1 MKSSTIRRSTL
12 SRESMDVIENLAN
25 EQQNDCSS
33 LGEYYRPDDTI
44 QSQES
49 SISNKSKEIDMLWQ
63 TFKTNQFTTNSPLL
77 TLFVGF
83 VAGVLSTVIVFA
95 MFGLFSSKAPKISS
109 VDSIEQAEI
118 VQTDDNRADM
128 NNRVSVPGENDFAP
142 SVESS
147 SVSEVTSVANLSDTS
162 SMTKYVVK
170 NGDTGEAIIIKHYGS
185 WTQERMDNIIKANN
199 LKNLDRLQIDQV
211 LYLP

>member
-12 SRESMDVIENLAN
+12 SRESMDVIESLAN

-49 SISNKSKEIDMLWQ
+49 SFSNKSKEIDMLWQ
-63 TFKTNQFTTNSPLL
+63 TFKTNQFTTNSPLS

-95 MFGLFSSKAPKISS
+95 MFGMFTKSPKVSTG
-109 VDSIEQAEI
+109 DNMEQSII
-118 VQTDDNRADM
+118 TQTEDDQADM

-142 SVESS
+142 SAESS
-147 SVSEVTSVANLSDTS
+147 NVSESAPVANLSDTS